1 MLRFAFARCFQRSL
15 KGLHPREKV
24 SIQNQVDSFML
35 AVDVRRIPDGFGLK
49 WYQGE
54 LWEFRTDIAFR
65 VLFSW
70 KKDSIVFLFSGNQN
84 EVRQFARHY
93 L

>member
-1 MLRFAFARCFQRSL
+1 MPRFAFARSFQRSL
-15 KGLHPREKV
+15 RGLHPREKV

-49 WYQGE
+49 RYQGE
-54 LWEFRTDIAFR
+54 LWEFRTDLAVR

-70 KKDSIVFLFSGNQN
+70 EKDSIVFLFSGNHN
-84 EVRQFARHY
+84 EVRHFARHY